1 MEISPRSDLALS
13 TDNVAEGNN
22 TPRTP
27 GTATTFQK
35 IRRLGFSAYV
45 IMCFMVTL
53 FCMGMLLLA
62 AFKKPEGTDHS
73 TFYASTISFILG
85 KFTILVMDKL
95 IKGRATTTTAPS
107 PAA

>member
-1 MEISPRSDLALS
+1 MEASPRSVISLS
-13 TDNVAEGNN
+13 TDNVEGN

-45 IMCFMVTL
+45 VMCFMVTM
-53 FCMGMLLLA
+53 FCMGMLLLTA
-62 AFKKPEGTDHS
+62 LKKPEGTDHS
-73 TFYASTISFILG
+73 TFYASTISFVLG

-95 IKGRATTTTAPS
+95 IKGRSSIAPN